1 MKIYFLSSVPCALFL
16 NDLYFG
22 ITDRFERFADI
33 TLSDKIF
40 ARFAP
45 QGALPI
51 GFFIDENILSTPPDG
66 CEIYIVKDGIAIFA
80 KDFPPT
86 DLSLKLISQKRV
98 DNTLVTLFKQG
109 SVQLSVESP
118 NGYFNTTLP
127 PSFENGRL
135 LFQND
140 LCVIHT
146 ENQLALYTRECK
158 RLLLEEILDFS
169 IENDTLQA
177 TLPLCDH
184 LKRIAVCSWALTPT
198 SCTQTEF
205 LIKQSTEVPLSTP
218 EDLLAY
224 AFFES
229 FLIGADATEFLSEDL
244 RSQTA
249 KIKAFLGEFT
259 AVLPTE
265 DKYTCAL
272 IKRKKE
278 RLFEAVYYRVTIEN
292 GKIVDVQG

>member
-1 MKIYFLSSVPCALFL
+1 MKIYFLSSMPCALFL
-16 NDLYFG
+16 NELYFG

-33 TLSDKIF
+33 SLSDKIY

-51 GFFIDENILSTPPDG
+51 GFFIDENLPTTPPDG
-66 CEIYIVKDGIAIFA
+66 CEVYLLKDGVAIFA

-86 DLSLKLISQKRV
+86 DLSLKLLAQKRE
-98 DNTLVTLFKQG
+98 DDTLVTLFKQG

-127 PSFENGRL
+127 PSFDNAEMLLQNG
-135 LFQND
+135 
-140 LCVIHT
+140 LCFIHT
-146 ENQLALYTRECK
+146 QNQLAVYTKECK

-169 IENDTLQA
+169 IENDTLHA
-177 TLPLCDH
+177 TLPLSDH
-184 LKRIAVCSWALTPT
+184 LKRIAVCSWALSAV

-205 LIKQSTEVPLSTP
+205 TIKQASGFPLSTP
-218 EDLLAY
+218 DDLLSY

-229 FLIGADATEFLSEDL
+229 VMLGADVAEFLSEDL
-244 RSQTA
+244 RPQTA
-249 KIKAFLGEFT
+249 KIKGFLGEFT

-272 IKRKKE
+272 IKREKE
-278 RLFEAVYYRVTIEN
+278 RLFEAVYYTVTIEN
-292 GKIVDVQG
+292 GKIIDVQG